1 MADRDLSYM
10 DRALELAREGKGLT
24 SPNPMV
30 GAVLV
35 RDEMIVGEGFYR
47 YAERDH
53 AEVWAIQQAGV
64 EARGATLYVNLEP
77 CSHFGRT
84 GPCCDLILRAG
95 ISQVVAAMQDP
106 NPLVS
111 GAGFNRLEGSGIK
124 LSLGLREAEARR
136 LNESFCKYITTRRP
150 FVTLKAGMTLD
161 GKIAGANGRSKW
173 ITSEDSR
180 LRVQQL
186 RFEADAI
193 LAGIGTVLKDDPLLT
208 DRSQRR
214 RRRPLLRVILDARLR
229 LPLESKLVR
238 SRSEGDIILFCSEER
253 ELSRQR
259 RLEEMGIE
267 VFPVPVIQEKISFQS
282 VLDELGRREIT
293 SLLIEGGSA
302 VNFEALRSQSVDKVV
317 FFVSPKI
324 LGGKEAVPV
333 VGGRG
338 FLELEKSLPLTFT
351 DVERLG
357 PDLIIEAYLNKPKG
371 PETS

>member
-1 MADRDLSYM
+1 MADRDLYYM
-10 DRALELAREGKGLT
+10 DRALDLARKGRGLT

-35 RDEMIVGEGFYR
+35 RDEAILGEGFYR

-53 AEVWAIQQAGV
+53 AEVWAIRQAGV

-95 ISQVVAAMQDP
+95 ISRVVAAMQDP

-111 GAGFNRLEGSGIK
+111 SAGFRRLEGSGIK
-124 LSLGLREAEARR
+124 LSLGLREVEARK
-136 LNESFCKYITTRRP
+136 LNEPFCKYITTRRP

-161 GKIAGANGRSKW
+161 GKIAGDDGRSKW

-180 LRVQQL
+180 VRVQQL

-208 DRSQRR
+208 DRSQQR

-238 SRSEGDIILFCSEER
+238 SRSEGDIILFCSQER
-253 ELSRQR
+253 EMSRQR
-259 RLEEMGIE
+259 RLEERGIE
-267 VFPVPVIQEKISFQS
+267 VLPVPVVQEKISFHS

-302 VNFEALRSQSVDKVV
+302 VNFDALDSQSVDKVI
-317 FFVSPKI
+317 FFISPKI

-338 FLELEKSLPLTFT
+338 FQEIDRSLPLAFAN
-351 DVERLG
+351 VERVG
-357 PDLIIEAYLNKPKG
+357 PDLIIEAYLAKPKV

>member
-1 MADRDLSYM
+1 
-10 DRALELAREGKGLT
+10 
-24 SPNPMV
+24 
-30 GAVLV
+30 
-35 RDEMIVGEGFYR
+35 
-47 YAERDH
+47 
-53 AEVWAIQQAGV
+53 
-64 EARGATLYVNLEP
+64 
-77 CSHFGRT
+77 
-84 GPCCDLILRAG
+84 
-95 ISQVVAAMQDP
+95 
-106 NPLVS
+106 
-111 GAGFNRLEGSGIK
+111 
-124 LSLGLREAEARR
+124 
-136 LNESFCKYITTRRP
+136 
-150 FVTLKAGMTLD
+150 VTLKAGMTLD
-161 GKIAGANGRSKW
+161 GKIAGADGRSKW

-186 RFEADAI
+186 RFETDAI

-208 DRSQRR
+208 DRSQRP

-238 SRSEGDIILFCSEER
+238 SRSEGDIILFCSQER

-267 VFPVPVIQEKISFQS
+267 VFPVPVIQEKISLHS

-324 LGGKEAVPV
+324 LGGKEAIPV

-338 FLELEKSLPLTFT
+338 FQELDKSLPLTFS
-351 DVERLG
+351 DVERMG
-357 PDLIIEAYLNKPKG
+357 PDLIIEAYLDKPKG
-371 PETS
+371 PEFPTVPCSPESLKKSG

>member
-1 MADRDLSYM
+1 MSDRDLHYM
-10 DRALELAREGKGLT
+10 DCALDLARKGRGLT

-35 RDEMIVGEGFYR
+35 RDEFIVGEGFYR

-53 AEVWAIQQAGV
+53 AEVWAIRQAGE

-84 GPCCDLILRAG
+84 GPCCDLIHRTG
-95 ISQVVAAMQDP
+95 ISRVVAAMQDA
-106 NPLVS
+106 NPLVA
-111 GAGFNRLEGSGIK
+111 GAGFRRLQRSGIE
-124 LSLGLREAEARR
+124 LALGFREVEARK
-136 LNESFCKYITTRRP
+136 LNEAFCKYITTRRP

-161 GKIAGANGRSKW
+161 GKIAGNDGRSKW

-186 RFEADAI
+186 RFETDAI

-208 DRSQRR
+208 DRSQRP

-238 SRSEGDIILFCSEER
+238 SRGEGDIILFCSQER
-253 ELSRQR
+253 EIDRQR

-267 VFPVPVIQEKISFQS
+267 VLPIPAIQEKLSFDS
-282 VLDELGRREIT
+282 VLDELGRREIN

-302 VNFEALRSQSVDKVV
+302 VNFEALRSQAVDKVV

-333 VGGRG
+333 VGGEG
-338 FLELEKSLPLTFT
+338 FQELDKSLPLTFT
-351 DVERLG
+351 TVERMG
-357 PDLIIEAYLNKPKG
+357 PDLIIEAYLNKPRV
-371 PETS
+371 PEVL

>member
-1 MADRDLSYM
+1 MAGRDLYYM
-10 DRALELAREGKGLT
+10 DYALDLARKGRGLT

-35 RDEMIVGEGFYR
+35 RDEVIVGEGFYR
-47 YAERDH
+47 FAERDH

-64 EARGATLYVNLEP
+64 ETRGATLYVNLEP

-95 ISQVVAAMQDP
+95 ISRVVAAMQDP

-111 GAGFNRLEGSGIK
+111 GAGFRRLEGSGIK
-124 LSLGLREAEARR
+124 LSLGLREVEARK
-136 LNESFCKYITTRRP
+136 LNEPFCKYITTRRP

-161 GKIAGANGRSKW
+161 GKIAGADGRSKW

-186 RFEADAI
+186 RFETDAI

-208 DRSQRR
+208 DRSQRQR
-214 RRRPLLRVILDARLR
+214 RRTLLRVILDARLR

-238 SRSEGDIILFCSEER
+238 SRSEGDIILFCSQER

-259 RLEEMGIE
+259 RLEEMGVE
-267 VFPVPVIQEKISFQS
+267 VIPVPMVQEKVSFHS

-324 LGGKEAVPV
+324 LGGKEAIPV

-338 FLELEKSLPLTFT
+338 FQELDKSLPLTFS
-351 DVERLG
+351 DVERMG
-357 PDLIIEAYLNKPKG
+357 PDLIIEAYLDKPEG
-371 PETS
+371 PGTP